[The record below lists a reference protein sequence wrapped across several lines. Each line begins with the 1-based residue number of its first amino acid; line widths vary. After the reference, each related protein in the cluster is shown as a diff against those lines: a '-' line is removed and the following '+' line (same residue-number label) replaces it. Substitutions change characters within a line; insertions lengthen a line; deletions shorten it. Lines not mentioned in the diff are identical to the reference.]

1 MSQHRFS
8 GGKYSVLCGWDKPLQ
23 GFFLVI
29 KEDDEVQYSNLYEA
43 ESHPKSFD
51 VFLIVLARFGIDIS
65 DKLLDQ
71 LYQDKAKYL
80 HF

>member
-1 MSQHRFS
+1 MSQHRFN

-29 KEDDEVQYSNLYEA
+29 EENDELQYSNLNEY

-51 VFLIVLARFGIDIS
+51 AFLIVLARFGIDMS
-65 DKLLDQ
+65 DELLHQ
-71 LYQDKAKYL
+71 LNQDKANDL
-80 HF
+80 